1 MIAIRSHYDGRV
13 FVPDGPVD
21 LPSNVHLLLHVQRL
35 GNTPEPRMTARDVAA
50 STLVGM
56 WRDMWP
62 GQDSS
67 DVARCLRDQAQTRGG
82 RS

>member
-21 LPSNVHLLLHVQRL
+21 LPANVDLLLHVHRL
-35 GNTPEPRMTARDVAA
+35 GKTSQRHMTAKEVGA
-50 STLVGM
+50 SALVGL

-67 DVARCLRDQAQTRGG
+67 NIARRLRDEAQTRGG
-82 RS
+82 RQ